1 MSYRE
6 ITFQTIAAAVLRRW
20 KVVVSIFLI
29 FLAVGAGAG
38 FLFAD
43 RASAEGSGSAEGW
56 PLVDFEP
63 VIRDLHYYDNF
74 LDALNERS
82 TDLFIYV
89 NTVKLDTTMTDDQQ
103 QSLLGLCEEI
113 MEYQEEVLAT
123 ISKELSN
130 TDICYL
136 PIELRQEGIEEY
148 THLRDITRNQMVK
161 SENAIGLLQS
171 IGGLTSTD
179 ENINATYAA
188 LLSQAAQYGQL
199 QLDLEHYE
207 TMLEMLDNNYTQV
220 RADSLR
226 MESQL
231 EEAESELDRLG
242 QECCQMVW
250 EIALENHLDITASTS
265 GEELSVTIGHTNR
278 PATRQE
284 AFTAFVIFFGLVG
297 MCAGGFFVLCRETS
311 SRKKESLQQ

>member
-1 MSYRE
+1 MEEALIEMYLAGVS
-6 ITFQTIAAAVLRRW
+6 VRR
-20 KVVVSIFLI
+20 V
-29 FLAVGAGAG
+29 
-38 FLFAD
+38 
-43 RASAEGSGSAEGW
+43 E
-56 PLVDFEP
+56 
-63 VIRDLHYYDNF
+63 
-74 LDALNERS
+74 
-82 TDLFIYV
+82 
-89 NTVKLDTTMTDDQQ
+89 
-103 QSLLGLCEEI
+103 
-113 MEYQEEVLAT
+113 
-123 ISKELSN
+123 
-130 TDICYL
+130 
-136 PIELRQEGIEEY
+136 
-148 THLRDITRNQMVK
+148 DITEALWGSKV
-161 SENAIGLLQS
+161 LQS

-220 RADSLR
+220 RADSLK

-297 MCAGGFFVLCRETS
+297 MCAGGFFALCWETS